1 MFRGRNT
8 LCCRVLAANSGHRG
22 PSPGV
27 VQSPTRVGW
36 GLAGCGPSVVCVT
49 IIRRLGLDFA
59 YTSLGL
65 PLALISFSLVVSF
78 FAASIGTAVIFI
90 GIPLLALTLLLAR
103 GFADIERLRLLQL
116 TGRAAPRPRYAEAPE
131 GAGWFRRIT
140 APIRQGQSWLDL
152 LYAVVNLPIAIITF
166 VLPIVWWALTLGG
179 LTYWFWGR
187 FIPYGDSHDIV
198 IETIMGTD
206 TAHNRTIFNTIVG
219 VVALLTVYTV
229 QRGSAAL
236 HAAFAQTLL
245 TRLAVMQGRIQDPDI
260 SRAAAISAESTALR
274 S

>member
-1 MFRGRNT
+1 
-8 LCCRVLAANSGHRG
+8 
-22 PSPGV
+22 
-27 VQSPTRVGW
+27 
-36 GLAGCGPSVVCVT
+36 
-49 IIRRLGLDFA
+49 
-59 YTSLGL
+59 
-65 PLALISFSLVVSF
+65 FSLLVSL

-103 GFADIERLRLLQL
+103 GFADIERVRLLHL
-116 TGRAAPRPRYAEAPE
+116 RGRVAPRPRYAEAPE
-131 GAGWFRRIT
+131 GAGWFRRAT
-140 APIRQGQSWLDL
+140 APIGQGQSWRDL

-166 VLPIVWWALTLGG
+166 VLPIVWWAMTLGG

-198 IETIMGTD
+198 TETIMGAD
-206 TAHNRTIFNTIVG
+206 TSLNRTVLYTIVG

-236 HAAFAQTLL
+236 QAALAQTLL
-245 TRLAVMQGRIQDPDI
+245 TPARHHAGTHSGSDHQPGGRRLT
-260 SRAAAISAESTALR
+260 AEPTALR